1 MIDYLAELEGT
12 DLLVEAI
19 RGAERILPRRGEAVR
34 REDEV
39 LPAAAEGPWRAE
51 MEEMVRLPLL
61 EAVEAAERRV
71 VQGIMTAEQGRRGRG
86 DAEPREEMARRENQ
100 RKERGGEM
108 NPGELLTLRQVD
120 RAFQRDGRRYDSGFF
135 LY

>member
-34 REDEV
+34 REDEA

-71 VQGIMTAEQGRRGRG
+71 VWTAATPEQGGGERKVSALLEEVTWQARQGREG
-86 DAEPREEMARRENQ
+86 
-100 RKERGGEM
+100 GGEM
-108 NPGELLTLRQVD
+108 SPGELLTIRQVD